1 MGAYVATID
10 GETTEYSYMQGGES
24 NENEK
29 YCFVSYNDI
38 IGKQPANAEAIQ

>member
-1 MGAYVATID
+1 MAVTD
-10 GETTEYSYMQGGES
+10 GETTGYSYLQFGTP

-38 IGKQPANAEAIQ
+38 IGKQPASAEAIQ